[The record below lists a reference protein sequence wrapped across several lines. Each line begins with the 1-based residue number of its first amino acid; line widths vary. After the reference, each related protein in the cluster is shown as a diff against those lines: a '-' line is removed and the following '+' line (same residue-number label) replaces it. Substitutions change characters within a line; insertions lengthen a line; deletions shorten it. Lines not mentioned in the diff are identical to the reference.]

1 MADSLTTQNFKQV
14 WQVYQILFRIFLTVT
29 HNKLQLKGTEVEFN
43 GIESAEDMKLPIL
56 ILTATCLSHGRLNL
70 FK

>member
-29 HNKLQLKGTEVEFN
+29 HNKLQFKGTEPEFN
-43 GIESAEDMKLPIL
+43 GIESAKDMKLSIL
-56 ILTATCLSHGRLNL
+56 ILMATCLSSCSTQPI
-70 FK
+70 